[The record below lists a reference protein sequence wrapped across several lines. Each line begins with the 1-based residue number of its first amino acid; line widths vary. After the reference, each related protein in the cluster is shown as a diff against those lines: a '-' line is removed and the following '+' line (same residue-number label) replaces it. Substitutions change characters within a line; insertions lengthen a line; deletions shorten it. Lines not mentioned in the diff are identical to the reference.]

1 MNSCSIERDGRTIAV
16 IMKGDLTASVISEI
30 QAGLKKELE
39 RDTKEVVFDLTAT
52 VMLDSSGIGFL
63 VATSNS
69 LGRIQGRISVTGVS
83 ADIFQLLQSM
93 RLVSRLNVK
102 GRNIAQD
109 SRGG

>member
-1 MNSCSIERDGRTIAV
+1 MNSCSIERNGKSVTV

-39 RDTKEVVFDLTAT
+39 RDTKEVAFDLNAT
-52 VMLDSSGIGFL
+52 VMLDSSGIGLL

-69 LGRIQGRISVTGVS
+69 LGRIQGRMSVTGVS
-83 ADIFQLLQSM
+83 SDIFQLLQSM

-102 GRNIAQD
+102 TCN
-109 SRGG
+109 